1 MIKDADAVKRMLD
14 NGQFSTVV
22 AEARYSF
29 PIVAR
34 CPRCGAEAFV
44 TRGERWDPS
53 MSKSVFRCSSCFNQF
68 EPAIGNIS
76 FA

>member
-1 MIKDADAVKRMLD
+1 MIKDADAVKRTFQ
-14 NGQFSTVV
+14 NGQFSNVV
-22 AEARYSF
+22 AEARYTF

-44 TRGERWDPS
+44 TRYDNWGPS
-53 MSKSVFRCSSCFNQF
+53 MDRAFFRCSSCFNQF
-68 EPAIGNIS
+68 EPAISNIS